1 MDGRWGADRPRTAIS
16 VPPSV
21 TSADKAERLVA
32 AGAASRSSARGVV
45 ANATVRGVGGAS
57 GRERGVGRP
66 SIVAVPAGP
75 GAAGLLGRNRLAA
88 MLDVLTL
95 VTGVAAL
102 LLAAW
107 CGWAAYRDQPTKDWH
122 FIGMAVVSALALI
135 QLVVGV
141 VQLARGEEPEQGT
154 TIFVAYLLGAFACV
168 PAAGFMSLAERT
180 RWGSVTVAA
189 GGVVLAVL
197 EVRLFDI
204 WGG

>member
-1 MDGRWGADRPRTAIS
+1 
-16 VPPSV
+16 
-21 TSADKAERLVA
+21 
-32 AGAASRSSARGVV
+32 
-45 ANATVRGVGGAS
+45 
-57 GRERGVGRP
+57 
-66 SIVAVPAGP
+66 
-75 GAAGLLGRNRLAA
+75 

-95 VTGVAAL
+95 ATGVAAL

-122 FIGMAVVSALALI
+122 FAGMAVVTLLALV

-141 VQLARGEEPEQGT
+141 VQLARGQEPAQGT

-168 PAAGFMSLAERT
+168 PAAGLMSLAERT

-189 GGVVLAVL
+189 GGFVLAVL
-197 EVRLFDI
+197 QVRLYDI